1 MILSAVWVVISTRS
15 PESRNPDALQ
25 RIFRRTDS
33 MNKHSTENDPQK
45 GPKKTPPIKVKEDP
59 KATILKHASDDVL
72 ALAIRDMMKK
82 K

>member
-1 MILSAVWVVISTRS
+1 MKKLQITFNSPVILEI
-15 PESRNPDALQ
+15 ESD
-25 RIFRRTDS
+25 I
-33 MNKHSTENDPQK
+33 QK
-45 GPKKTPPIKVKEDP
+45 QKRPAAKPIKVKEDP

>member
-1 MILSAVWVVISTRS
+1 
-15 PESRNPDALQ
+15 
-25 RIFRRTDS
+25 

-45 GPKKTPPIKVKEDP
+45 GPKKAHPIKVKENP

-82 K
+82 